1 MALWRQMAVLLLCGA
16 HCVLCS
22 VVYVTPNSPS
32 NINCPH
38 ESHCYT
44 LHEWM
49 ETGAANHTTVQ
60 LLSGHHVINTSAS
73 YGASIENVDS
83 FTLTGDSHREG
94 TTLTCTGGFT
104 LDIKHCSNIVVSQ
117 IVLKFCTIV
126 YAFIEQQ
133 ISITN
138 VTIIDG
144 GLEIHHYLPD
154 IHEDN
159 SVYRITKLSCDIQ
172 AEVYISDNTFINS
185 TIAVTVKSIY
195 ADASCIQVRV
205 KDMLIKDAGR
215 SDVEYAL
222 HVTNTYSLSLN
233 NVTVFNNNPPLGGL
247 CIETTNKAT
256 FTDMKFWNGSPRIL
270 VLYKTTEVII
280 RGLLSFKGNRGS
292 GYGVTITSVEHVTMD
307 ESFTSSEIEFT
318 DNHVE
323 GYLFRIYNS
332 QLVWLTYTT
341 MTFIDNTSKERG
353 IMGMDTVY
361 FKSSY
366 STVLFQ
372 NNSALQSKIEGA
384 VLLLEK
390 TRVDLDF
397 DSRMLF
403 TRNSALLSGGI
414 TLLDSTISFE
424 DSGMS
429 FEYNKGGNGG
439 GMAFYDRS
447 HIMNSG
453 AERNKTI
460 LNFYKNHAMRGGAI
474 FVKDTDYIDSVTHL
488 PDMYF
493 ISRPIIQIP
502 LTEPDHSSHAINID
516 LSNNTATISGNDM
529 YGGWIDSDFVAY
541 LGIITSKLYDSG
553 DHHNAI
559 ASDPTRICMCINS
572 VPQCKITEHRVE
584 VYPGQV
590 FEIEAVAIG
599 QRMGIVPAIVI
610 IEPRDN
616 EARLEKG
623 QNIQSVN
630 RNCSV
635 VNIKVLSEKELVT
648 LAVTP
653 QNDGAPNKNYV
664 EDWLPSQDT
673 IIFSQLDINVA

>member
-1 MALWRQMAVLLLCGA
+1 MALWRQMALLLLCGA

-22 VVYVTPNSPS
+22 VVYITPTSPS

-49 ETGAANHTTVQ
+49 ETGAANNTTVQ

-73 YGASIENVDS
+73 YGASIENVD
-83 FTLTGDSHREG
+83 FLTLTGDSHREG
-94 TTLTCTGGFT
+94 TTLTCTGGST
-104 LDIKHCSNIVVSQ
+104 LDIKHCSNIVVTQ

-126 YAFIEQQ
+126 FTFIEQQ
-133 ISITN
+133 VSITN
-138 VTIIDG
+138 ITVIDG

-154 IHEDN
+154 VHDDN
-159 SVYRITKLSCDIQ
+159 SVYRIAKISCDIQ

-292 GYGVTITSVEHVTMD
+292 GYGVTITSVECVTMD

-332 QLVWLTYTT
+332 KLVWLTYTT

-353 IMGMDTVY
+353 IM
-361 FKSSY
+361 
-366 STVLFQ
+366 
-372 NNSALQSKIEGA
+372 
-384 VLLLEK
+384 
-390 TRVDLDF
+390 
-397 DSRMLF
+397 
-403 TRNSALLSGGI
+403 
-414 TLLDSTISFE
+414 
-424 DSGMS
+424 
-429 FEYNKGGNGG
+429 
-439 GMAFYDRS
+439 
-447 HIMNSG
+447 
-453 AERNKTI
+453 
-460 LNFYKNHAMRGGAI
+460 
-474 FVKDTDYIDSVTHL
+474 
-488 PDMYF
+488 
-493 ISRPIIQIP
+493 
-502 LTEPDHSSHAINID
+502 
-516 LSNNTATISGNDM
+516 
-529 YGGWIDSDFVAY
+529 
-541 LGIITSKLYDSG
+541 
-553 DHHNAI
+553 
-559 ASDPTRICMCINS
+559 
-572 VPQCKITEHRVE
+572 
-584 VYPGQV
+584 
-590 FEIEAVAIG
+590 
-599 QRMGIVPAIVI
+599 
-610 IEPRDN
+610 
-616 EARLEKG
+616 
-623 QNIQSVN
+623 
-630 RNCSV
+630 
-635 VNIKVLSEKELVT
+635 
-648 LAVTP
+648 
-653 QNDGAPNKNYV
+653 
-664 EDWLPSQDT
+664 
-673 IIFSQLDINVA
+673 